1 MTWLRMLAWSES
13 LALERR
19 ASVASER
26 GRMDVYL
33 VPVKPDRHALYC
45 EHVDLEPALDDPSP
59 TRTIREKIT
68 AIYRRAL
75 REGEEARRHA
85 GSAPAHPHRGRV
97 RRWVTSRLAEAVAE
111 QRLLWR
117 LRRESAAV
125 LVYPAP
131 LSESRA
137 WEVARGCLR
146 SDLDRRRLWCVID
159 TLLALLCAPFTL
171 IPGPN
176 LPAYYF
182 VFRAVGH
189 FLAMRGAQHGLSK
202 ITWTYRTSAPLASMY
217 AAVALDA
224 DARAV
229 EVEHVGAHSA

>member
-1 MTWLRMLAWSES
+1 
-13 LALERR
+13 
-19 ASVASER
+19 
-26 GRMDVYL
+26 MDVYL
-33 VPVKPDRHALYC
+33 VPVALNRHELYC
-45 EHVDLEPALDDPSP
+45 EHVDLEPAPDDPSP

-68 AIYRRAL
+68 ATYRNAL
-75 REGEEARRHA
+75 REGEEARRNP
-85 GSAPAHPHRGRV
+85 GSV
-97 RRWVTSRLAEAVAE
+97 RRWLTSRLAEAVAE

-117 LRRESAAV
+117 LRRESAAE
-125 LVYPAP
+125 LIYPAP
-131 LSESRA
+131 LSETRA
-137 WEVARGCLR
+137 REVTRGCLR

-189 FLAMRGAQHGLSK
+189 FLAMRGAQHGLSR
-202 ITWTYRTSAPLASMY
+202 IAWTYRASAPLASMY

-224 DARAV
+224 DARAA
-229 EVEHVGAHSA
+229 EVEHVGAQLGLSDLALFVE

>member
-1 MTWLRMLAWSES
+1 MGDGHRCWLGPRRRSAHESAGALADAPHGRVS
-13 LALERR
+13 R
-19 ASVASER
+19 AGCAN
-26 GRMDVYL
+26 
-33 VPVKPDRHALYC
+33 RHAL
-45 EHVDLEPALDDPSP
+45 AS
-59 TRTIREKIT
+59 TWTSSRRRTILADPDHPRKVT
-68 AIYRRAL
+68 ASPERFAKAKRRAEIPE
-75 REGEEARRHA
+75 R
-85 GSAPAHPHRGRV
+85 APSESRPRA
-97 RRWVTSRLAEAVAE
+97 RWVTSRLAEAVAE

-117 LRRESAAV
+117 LRRESAAE

-137 WEVARGCLR
+137 QEVTRGCLR

-189 FLAMRGAQHGLSK
+189 FLALRGAQHGLSQ
-202 ITWTYRTSAPLASMY
+202 ITWTSRPPGRKA
-217 AAVALDA
+217 
-224 DARAV
+224 
-229 EVEHVGAHSA
+229 

>member
-1 MTWLRMLAWSES
+1 
-13 LALERR
+13 
-19 ASVASER
+19 
-26 GRMDVYL
+26 MDVYL
-33 VPVKPDRHALYC
+33 VPVALNRHELYC
-45 EHVDLEPALDDPSP
+45 EHVDLEPAPDDPSP

-75 REGEEARRHA
+75 REGEEARRNP
-85 GSAPAHPHRGRV
+85 GSAPHPHRGRV

-117 LRRESAAV
+117 LRRESAAE
-125 LVYPAP
+125 LIYPAP
-131 LSESRA
+131 LSETRA
-137 WEVARGCLR
+137 REVTRGCLR

-202 ITWTYRTSAPLASMY
+202 ITWTYRASAPLASMY
-217 AAVALDA
+217 AAVVLDA
-224 DARAV
+224 DARAA
-229 EVEHVGAHSA
+229 EVEHVGAELGLSDLALFVEGSSGHRP

>member
-1 MTWLRMLAWSES
+1 
-13 LALERR
+13 
-19 ASVASER
+19 
-26 GRMDVYL
+26 MDVYL
-33 VPVKPDRHALYC
+33 VPVALNRHELYC
-45 EHVDLEPALDDPSP
+45 EHVDLEPARDDPSP
-59 TRTIREKIT
+59 TRTIRERIT

-75 REGEEARRHA
+75 KEGEEARRDGDSVA
-85 GSAPAHPHRGRV
+85 SHPHRGRV
-97 RRWVTSRLAEAVAE
+97 RRWVTSRLAESVAE

-117 LRRESAAV
+117 LRRESAAE
-125 LVYPAP
+125 LVYPAA

-137 WEVARGCLR
+137 SEIRRGCLR

-202 ITWTYRTSAPLASMY
+202 MTWTYRASAPLATMY

-224 DARAV
+224 DARAT
-229 EVEHVGAHSA
+229 EVEHVGAQLGLSDLALFVEGSSGRRS

>member
-1 MTWLRMLAWSES
+1 
-13 LALERR
+13 
-19 ASVASER
+19 
-26 GRMDVYL
+26 MDVYL
-33 VPVKPDRHALYC
+33 VPVTPNRHELYC
-45 EHVDLEPALDDPSP
+45 EHVDLEPAPDDPSP

-85 GSAPAHPHRGRV
+85 GSGSSPPHRGRL

-117 LRRESAAV
+117 LRREPAV
-125 LVYPAP
+125 ELVYPAA
-131 LSESRA
+131 LSEPRA
-137 WEVARGCLR
+137 WEIAKGCLR
-146 SDLDRRRLWCVID
+146 SDLDKRRLWCVID
-159 TLLALLCAPFTL
+159 TLLALLCAPFAL

-189 FLAMRGAQHGLSK
+189 FLSMRGAQHGLSK
-202 ITWTYRTSAPLASMY
+202 ITWTYRGSAPLATMY

-224 DARAV
+224 DARAS
-229 EVEHVGAHSA
+229 EVEHVGDQLGLSDLALFVEGASGRRS